1 MYTLYTYGTPNG
13 FKPTIMLEELKESY
27 TIKLVDITKGEQFQP
42 DFLSISP
49 NNKIPVLY
57 DASNDFYLNES
68 VAILQY
74 LAEKHRQFLPEAL
87 KDKYSV
93 VQWCYFQAAH
103 IGPMLGQ
110 LGYFH
115 RFATEDVPF
124 AKKRYAD
131 ESLRLFG
138 VLEKQLAKNP
148 FTGGS
153 VYTIADM
160 AIWPWI
166 WCFQVIYEQSIDA
179 ELFPNL
185 MAWYKRVNERSAIK
199 ATLAAYG
206 R

>member
-13 FKPTIMLEELKESY
+13 FKPTIMLEELKEPY
-27 TIKLVDITKGEQFQP
+27 TIKLIDITQGEQFQP

-57 DASNDFYLNES
+57 DASNDFYLTES

-87 KDKYSV
+87 KDKYAV

-110 LGYFH
+110 FGYFH

-166 WCFQVIYEQSIDA
+166 WCFQTIYEQTVDA

-185 MAWYKRVNERSAIK
+185 MAWYKRVNERPAIK